1 MVKKF
6 SYKSKK
12 NSPKLQANILGDFYK
27 FPVLTFFNNYNNN
40 FCMLYVFYRNLFVFL
55 SIT

>member
-12 NSPKLQANILGDFYK
+12 NSPKLQANILFILKEILISVEQY
-27 FPVLTFFNNYNNN
+27 
-40 FCMLYVFYRNLFVFL
+40 FL
-55 SIT
+55 LGII